1 MAEPHLYSVDPNGV
15 ATPPPPDN
23 PGGTEVQG
31 PKRAKSKARPNYAV
45 PTDRMK
51 FPETQV
57 ASLISSCV
65 ASRNGQVPVTSEAQ
79 ANFMGVSP
87 ATAGLNNGFF
97 VSLGLLKKVGK
108 GAYMPT
114 ELALQFQQK
123 WSFDKEGA
131 PALLQ
136 PAFRG
141 QWFHE
146 AVKQR
151 VQVGRPT
158 VKQAIETLAGVA
170 GTDSSYEAQ
179 YGLLLDWLEYV
190 GLITTTSG
198 TVALVGE
205 APEREAEETTVAP
218 ILGEQAT
225 VPPEPAPS
233 PKPQQKLPVVSLS
246 IEVSLTAED
255 LATLPPDAIT
265 ALFDGIGKVAFVKAV
280 IDRN

>member
-1 MAEPHLYSVDPNGV
+1 MAEPHLYSVDPDGV
-15 ATPPPPDN
+15 ATPPPPDD
-23 PGGTEVQG
+23 PGGTESQT
-31 PKRAKSKARPNYAV
+31 PKRAKSKARPNFAV

-57 ASLISSCV
+57 SSLVSACV
-65 ASRNGQVPVTSEAQ
+65 ASRNGQVPVTSESQ
-79 ANFMGVSP
+79 AALMGVSP

-97 VSLGLLKKVGK
+97 VSLGLMKKVGK

-123 WSFDKEGA
+123 WSFDKTGA
-131 PALLQ
+131 PAILQ
-136 PAFRG
+136 PAFVG
-141 QWFHE
+141 QWFYE
-146 AVKQR
+146 AIKQR

-158 VKQAIETLAGVA
+158 VKQTIETLASHA
-170 GTDSSYEAQ
+170 GTDSSYETQ

-190 GLITTTSG
+190 GLITTTGGVVS
-198 TVALVGE
+198 LVGE
-205 APEREAEETTVAP
+205 AETSTVEPPPADTTHQTPILPEPER
-218 ILGEQAT
+218 QK
-225 VPPEPAPS
+225 
-233 PKPQQKLPVVSLS
+233 PKQKFPVVSLS